1 MRISDW
7 SSDVCSS
14 DLVGQIVPGIGEQR
28 DRIGDEAIARLDRDE
43 AEVERDADRERA
55 IEARGGVA
63 VAVRM
68 IVAHRR
74 IATIVS
80 ARDTRTWRAR
90 SADRPARALDRKST
104 RLNSSHLCAT
114 RMPSFA

>member
-1 MRISDW
+1 MYTSGRALSVDGARPV
-7 SSDVCSS
+7 SAPGQREPEH
-14 DLVGQIVPGIGEQR
+14 VGQIVPGIGEQR

-74 IATIVS
+74 IATIVG

-90 SADRPARALDRKST
+90 SADRPARALRG
-104 RLNSSHLCAT
+104 
-114 RMPSFA
+114 

>member
-74 IATIVS
+74 IATIVG

-90 SADRPARALDRKST
+90 SADRPEIGRASGRERGGKYG
-104 RLNSSHLCAT
+104 
-114 RMPSFA
+114 

>member
-1 MRISDW
+1 MYTSGRALSVDGARPV
-7 SSDVCSS
+7 SAPGQREPEH
-14 DLVGQIVPGIGEQR
+14 VGQIVPGIGEQR

-74 IATIVS
+74 LATIVG
-80 ARDTRTWRAR
+80 R
-90 SADRPARALDRKST
+90 SEEHTSELQSLMR
-104 RLNSSHLCAT
+104 N
-114 RMPSFA
+114 